1 VVRLKV
7 GCDQRA
13 DHALHAT
20 LAMANSSGSTP
31 LVRAAAAPLDPL
43 VVVQDAVGIL
53 DARALKE
60 QLRPDASR

>member
-1 VVRLKV
+1 
-7 GCDQRA
+7 
-13 DHALHAT
+13 
-20 LAMANSSGSTP
+20 MASSAGSTP